1 MIMDIKPVGNSAA
14 QPGQRISE
22 TGNFNTDL
30 PSVAARQAATP
41 VQTVNAVQQPA
52 SVPSMSQTNE
62 ALKQINDTMKKL
74 SQDLEFT
81 LDEDSERPVVKVVD
95 QQTKEII
102 RQIPTQEALEI
113 AKALDRVQ
121 GLLIRQKA

>member
-1 MIMDIKPVGNSAA
+1 MDIKPVGNSAA